1 MYIPLWLIIILV
13 LLFSGMLSY
22 TIWLRKK
29 KHKTRRNDLVCKE
42 DILHNIE
49 GLAGYMIPL
58 QKRFLKVRE
67 IIPVVTEQISA
78 ALSRIESSTVNVI
91 NQFSELNENIENNS
105 KETSAKVN
113 DLKKY
118 LVYQLCSLLE
128 FKLYSND
135 DGDANR
141 WTECEHSE
149 RCKKLQECIKS
160 ESFNHV
166 IHSIKAIPKRTEEE
180 MNRYTEMK
188 NIFMENFKEMVTN
201 IDNVQGL
208 SEGVSDIAD
217 QTNLL
222 ALNAAIEAARA
233 GEQGRGF
240 AVVADEVRKL
250 ADKSAEFAKR
260 IRKELTSVTE
270 FIRELDRSFATMITR
285 EGETLKRVLNTYER
299 SMTGLI
305 DSIQNTSSSFESFI
319 SDTEG
324 IKDTINTIIFNLQ
337 FEDITK
343 QISSHVIEM
352 LDTIKAELDDIET
365 IRELE
370 EKFIQMGLKE
380 EIIGEL
386 DALYTM
392 AMERKI
398 ARDVVEGR
406 DRGDAEG
413 VGIHNTEDI
422 TFF

>member
-78 ALSRIESSTVNVI
+78 ALSKIESSTVNVI

-128 FKLYSND
+128 FKLYSNS

-149 RCKKLQECIKS
+149 RCKKLQECTKS
-160 ESFNHV
+160 ESFTHV